1 MIVGIIQCTILLFI
15 SLFWF
20 KVPFAGSFLDFY
32 AAVFFYVLSSTG
44 IGLCVSAISKNMQQV
59 LVYVIVMMVPMAL
72 LSGII
77 TPIQNM
83 PVFLQTVTYID
94 PLRFGLEL
102 IRRIYLEGLPL
113 TSLSW
118 NLLPLTVVATCDL
131 DPCELF
137 VPPSYVKGAVQEE
150 PIILHRPFTVGAGDA
165 F

>member
-72 LSGII
+72 LSGI
-77 TPIQNM
+77 TRAAA
-83 PVFLQTVTYID
+83 FSWKK
-94 PLRFGLEL
+94 
-102 IRRIYLEGLPL
+102 LPSKE
-113 TSLSW
+113 SLKIS
-118 NLLPLTVVATCDL
+118 TA
-131 DPCELF
+131 
-137 VPPSYVKGAVQEE
+137 S
-150 PIILHRPFTVGAGDA
+150 
-165 F
+165 

>member
-32 AAVFFYVLSSTG
+32 VAVFFYVLSSTG
-44 IGLCVSAISKNMQQV
+44 IGLCVSSISKNMQQV

-77 TPIQNM
+77 TPIKNM
-83 PVFLQTVTYID
+83 PVFLQTLTYID

-102 IRRIYLEGLPL
+102 IRRIYLEGLSL

-118 NLLPLTVVATCDL
+118 NLLPLTVVAGVTL
-131 DPCELF
+131 ILAGYLF
-137 VPPSYVKGAVQEE
+137 R
-150 PIILHRPFTVGAGDA
+150 HHT
-165 F
+165 

>member
-1 MIVGIIQCTILLFI
+1 
-15 SLFWF
+15 
-20 KVPFAGSFLDFY
+20 
-32 AAVFFYVLSSTG
+32 
-44 IGLCVSAISKNMQQV
+44 MQQV
-59 LVYVIVMMVPMAL
+59 LVYVIVMTVPMAL

-118 NLLPLTVVATCDL
+118 NLLPLTVVAIVTL
-131 DPCELF
+131 SLQSYLF
-137 VPPSYVKGAVQEE
+137 R
-150 PIILHRPFTVGAGDA
+150 HHT
-165 F
+165 

>member
-1 MIVGIIQCTILLFI
+1 VAPISEPIILIGKAVPPMIVGIIQCTILLFI

-118 NLLPLTVVATCDL
+118 NLLPLTVVAIVTL
-131 DPCELF
+131 ILAGYLF
-137 VPPSYVKGAVQEE
+137 R
-150 PIILHRPFTVGAGDA
+150 HHT
-165 F
+165 

>member
-1 MIVGIIQCTILLFI
+1 
-15 SLFWF
+15 
-20 KVPFAGSFLDFY
+20 
-32 AAVFFYVLSSTG
+32 
-44 IGLCVSAISKNMQQV
+44 
-59 LVYVIVMMVPMAL
+59 MMVPMAL

-118 NLLPLTVVATCDL
+118 NLLPLTVVAIVTL
-131 DPCELF
+131 ILAGYLF
-137 VPPSYVKGAVQEE
+137 R
-150 PIILHRPFTVGAGDA
+150 HHT
-165 F
+165 

>member
-1 MIVGIIQCTILLFI
+1 MEPISDTIILIGKAVTPLIVGTFPCTSLLIL
-15 SLFWF
+15 SLFRL

-83 PVFLQTVTYID
+83 PIFLQTVTYID

-118 NLLPLTVVATCDL
+118 NLLPLTVVAIVTL
-131 DPCELF
+131 ILAGYLF
-137 VPPSYVKGAVQEE
+137 R
-150 PIILHRPFTVGAGDA
+150 HHT
-165 F
+165 

>member
-1 MIVGIIQCTILLFI
+1 
-15 SLFWF
+15 
-20 KVPFAGSFLDFY
+20 
-32 AAVFFYVLSSTG
+32 
-44 IGLCVSAISKNMQQV
+44 MQQV

-94 PLRFGLEL
+94 PLCFGLEL

-118 NLLPLTVVATCDL
+118 NLLPLTVVAIVTL
-131 DPCELF
+131 ILAGYLF
-137 VPPSYVKGAVQEE
+137 R
-150 PIILHRPFTVGAGDA
+150 HHT
-165 F
+165 

>member
-1 MIVGIIQCTILLFI
+1 
-15 SLFWF
+15 
-20 KVPFAGSFLDFY
+20 
-32 AAVFFYVLSSTG
+32 
-44 IGLCVSAISKNMQQV
+44 MQQV

-118 NLLPLTVVATCDL
+118 NLLPLTVVAIVTL
-131 DPCELF
+131 ILAGYLF
-137 VPPSYVKGAVQEE
+137 R
-150 PIILHRPFTVGAGDA
+150 HHT
-165 F
+165 

>member
-1 MIVGIIQCTILLFI
+1 
-15 SLFWF
+15 
-20 KVPFAGSFLDFY
+20 
-32 AAVFFYVLSSTG
+32 
-44 IGLCVSAISKNMQQV
+44 MQQV

-83 PVFLQTVTYID
+83 PIFLQTVTYID

-118 NLLPLTVVATCDL
+118 NLLPLTVVAIVTL
-131 DPCELF
+131 ILAGYLF
-137 VPPSYVKGAVQEE
+137 R
-150 PIILHRPFTVGAGDA
+150 HHT
-165 F
+165 